1 MRAIS
6 ALGLLSLELARFTQ
20 STHVSSFC
28 SFPNQSLRWKGNFL
42 WLGSCYYQLWHYVV
56 GNQCSPSGVLCAAGT
71 VSQTARFLKSLGLA
85 VPSPAPLGPDTCLGL
100 DTPRLGVT
108 ERPGG
113 AILASIPGPVLFLI
127 LPGALASVAA
137 VPSIWGGRP
146 AFMAAGEQCKGREGV
161 RARRSPALPDPRDTG
176 LGGLSH
182 PACPMPGSQL
192 HALLQAPMGLIPWE
206 DTVLQW

>member
-1 MRAIS
+1 MRALS

-20 STHVSSFC
+20 STHISSFC
-28 SFPNQSLRWKGNFL
+28 SFPYQSLRWKGNFP
-42 WLGSCYYQLWHYVV
+42 WLGSFYCQLWHYVV
-56 GNQCSPSGVLCAAGT
+56 GNQCSPSGVLSAAGT
-71 VSQTARFLKSLGLA
+71 LSQTAMFLKSLGLA

-113 AILASIPGPVLFLI
+113 AILASVPGPVFSLI
-127 LPGALASVAA
+127 LPGALASGAT
-137 VPSIWGGRP
+137 VPSTWGGRP

-161 RARRSPALPDPRDTG
+161 RAQRSPALPDPRDTG

-182 PACPMPGSQL
+182 PACPMPGSRL
-192 HALLQAPMGLIPWE
+192 HARLQAPW
-206 DTVLQW
+206 D

>member
-1 MRAIS
+1 MFSLWGPVCSRNSQPDSQVPEIFGAGCAIPC
-6 ALGLLSLELARFTQ
+6 T
-20 STHVSSFC
+20 
-28 SFPNQSLRWKGNFL
+28 P
-42 WLGSCYYQLWHYVV
+42 
-56 GNQCSPSGVLCAAGT
+56 
-71 VSQTARFLKSLGLA
+71 
-85 VPSPAPLGPDTCLGL
+85 GPDTCLGL

-113 AILASIPGPVLFLI
+113 AILASIPGPVLSLI
-127 LPGALASVAA
+127 LPGALASIAA

-146 AFMAAGEQCKGREGV
+146 AFMAAGEQRKGREGV
-161 RARRSPALPDPRDTG
+161 RAQRSPALPDPRDTG

-206 DTVLQW
+206 DAVLQW